1 MANSTTTL
9 ASIVAYAKTFPDLAD
24 ILQSPSAGQSL
35 QPALT
40 IANDVMIEMIQQNF
54 NWKWNRMA
62 AGTQFPAFY
71 TNGFQQDY
79 AIPGLVNL
87 GWIEHGELID
97 INNTAI
103 PKPIWPLE
111 VVRDLPFTSTMFGRP
126 GQVCWLPNDQ
136 LYYATWGATNTG
148 NATIGLNP
156 GPNMVIGPL
165 LGVYAAPINPILQ
178 VQDSFGN
185 LWVVTTFGTTG
196 SSNPFSTN
204 LNPVYPTAQNPTQTA
219 TTVTDGTVVWTAVN
233 PKGMGIR
240 CNPIPPQTGIV
251 YQFFLT
257 GQYRAFSF
265 TNQGTFQGGPF
276 TSLNQTIEP
285 IPDDFAKYFRD
296 GFIALAY
303 AHSPDARKRAKYLD
317 MYNNWMK
324 SLTNSRQ
331 QVDREREN
339 AGFYPATS
347 IIQQPY
353 SVYPGPAYP
362 FPLPY

>member
-1 MANSTTTL
+1 MPNSSTTVG
-9 ASIVAYAKTFPDLAD
+9 SIVSYSKTFPDISD
-24 ILQSPSAGQSL
+24 VVQSTSAGNSL

-40 IANDVMIEMIQQNF
+40 IACDVMTEIIKQNF
-54 NWKWNRMA
+54 NWKFNRMVP
-62 AGTQFPAFY
+62 GNQFPYFY

-87 GWIEHGELID
+87 GWIEHGELVD

-103 PKPIWPLE
+103 PKPVWPLE
-111 VVRDLPFTSTMFGRP
+111 VVRDLPRTSTQYGRP
-126 GQVCWLPNDQ
+126 GQVCWYPNDQ
-136 LYYATWGATNTG
+136 LYYATWGAANTG
-148 NATIGLNP
+148 NSTIGLNP

-178 VQDSFGN
+178 VQDAFGN

-196 SSNPFSTN
+196 NSNPFSSN
-204 LNPVYPTAQNPTQTA
+204 LNPTYPTAQNPNQTA

-240 CNPIPPQTGIV
+240 CSPTPPQTGIV
-251 YQFFLT
+251 YQFSLT
-257 GQYRAFSF
+257 GQWRAFSF
-265 TNQGTFQGGPF
+265 TAQNGAPGGPF
-276 TSLNQTIEP
+276 TQFQQTIEP

-303 AHSPDARKRAKYLD
+303 AHAPDPRKRAKYQD

-324 SLTNSRQ
+324 SLNDARQ
-331 QVDREREN
+331 QADREREN
-339 AGFYPATS
+339 AGFYPSNPTLSAGGLTW
-347 IIQQPY
+347 
-353 SVYPGPAYP
+353 VGPAYP
-362 FPLPY
+362 WPN